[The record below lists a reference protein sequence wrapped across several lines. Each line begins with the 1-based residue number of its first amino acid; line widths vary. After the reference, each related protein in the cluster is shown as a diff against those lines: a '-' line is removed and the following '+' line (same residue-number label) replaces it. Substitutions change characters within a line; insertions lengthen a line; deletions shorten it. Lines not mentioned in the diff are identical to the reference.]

1 MKVIIRGGGD
11 LATGVAEVLYQS
23 GFKILILDIEKPSSI
38 RRSVCF
44 SEAIY
49 DGVVKVENIICK
61 KVENENEIEKCWSEK
76 IIPIMVDEK
85 GEIIKKIKPDVVVD
99 SIIAKKNLGTT
110 KEMAPITV
118 ALGDGFEAGKD
129 VDIVIE
135 TMRGHNL
142 GRIITSG
149 RAMKNTGIPG
159 EIKGVS
165 KDRVIYSKTNG
176 RFSSVKKIGDTVQKD
191 EIIGYVGDVEIRGK
205 ISGVLRGIIRE
216 GYEVTENMKIGD
228 IDPRIEEKN
237 NCFTI
242 SDKARSLGGAVLRAI
257 MFRLKEE
264 REKKNGNTYIENSLW

>member
-1 MKVIIRGGGD
+1 MKVVIRGGGD

-49 DGVVKVENIICK
+49 DGIIQVENIICK

-110 KEMAPITV
+110 KEMAPITI

-129 VDIVIE
+129 VDIVVE

-165 KDRVIYSKTNG
+165 KDRVIYSLANG

-216 GYEVTENMKIGD
+216 DYEVTENMKIGD

-264 REKKNGNTYIENSLW
+264 REKKNGNTYIENSL

>member
-1 MKVIIRGGGD
+1 MKVVIRGGGD

-49 DGVVKVENIICK
+49 DGVTKVENIICK

-110 KEMAPITV
+110 KEMAPITI

-129 VDIVIE
+129 VDIVVE

-142 GRIITSG
+142 GRVITSG

-165 KDRVIYSKTNG
+165 KDRVIYSLANG

-228 IDPRIEEKN
+228 IDPRIEEKS

-264 REKKNGNTYIENSLW
+264 REKKNGNTYIENSL

>member
-1 MKVIIRGGGD
+1 MKIVIRGGGD

-49 DGVVKVENIICK
+49 DGIIQVENIICK
-61 KVENENEIEKCWSEK
+61 KVENENDIEKCWNEK

-85 GEIIKKIKPDVVVD
+85 GEIIKKIKPNVVVD

-110 KEMAPITV
+110 KEMAPITI

-129 VDIVIE
+129 VDIVVE

-142 GRIITSG
+142 GRVITSG

-165 KDRVIYSKTNG
+165 KDRVIYSLANG

-264 REKKNGNTYIENSLW
+264 REKKNGNTYIENSL

>member
-1 MKVIIRGGGD
+1 MKVVIRGGGD

-49 DGVVKVENIICK
+49 DGVTKVENIICK
-61 KVENENEIEKCWSEK
+61 KVENENEIEKCWNEK

-110 KEMAPITV
+110 KDMAPITI

-129 VDIVIE
+129 VDIVVE

-165 KDRVIYSKTNG
+165 KDRVIYSLANG
-176 RFSSVKKIGDTVQKD
+176 IFSSVKKIGDTVQKD
-191 EIIGYVGDVEIRGK
+191 EIIGYVGNVEIRGK

-264 REKKNGNTYIENSLW
+264 REKKNGNTYIENSL

>member
-49 DGVVKVENIICK
+49 DRVAKVENIICK
-61 KVENENEIEKCWSEK
+61 KVENENEIEKCWNEK

-85 GEIIKKIKPDVVVD
+85 GKIIKKIRPDVVVD

-110 KEMAPITV
+110 RDMAPITV

-142 GRIITSG
+142 GRIITNG

-165 KDRVIYSKTNG
+165 RDRVIYSLADGK
-176 RFSSVKKIGDTVQKD
+176 FSSIKKIGDTVQKD
-191 EIIGYVGDVEIRGK
+191 EIIGYVGDIEIRGK
-205 ISGVLRGIIRE
+205 ISGVLRGIIRD
-216 GYEVTENMKIGD
+216 GYQVTKNMKIGD

-242 SDKARSLGGAVLRAI
+242 SDKARSLGGAVLKAI

-264 REKKNGNTYIENSLW
+264 REKKNGNTYIENSL

>member
-1 MKVIIRGGGD
+1 MKIVIRGGGD

-49 DGVVKVENIICK
+49 DGIIQVENIICK

-85 GEIIKKIKPDVVVD
+85 GEIIKKIKPNVVVD

-110 KEMAPITV
+110 KEMAPITI

-129 VDIVIE
+129 VDIVVE

-142 GRIITSG
+142 GRVITSG

-165 KDRVIYSKTNG
+165 KDRVIYSLANG
-176 RFSSVKKIGDTVQKD
+176 IFSSVKKIGDTVQKD
-191 EIIGYVGDVEIRGK
+191 EIIGYVGNVEIRGK
-205 ISGVLRGIIRE
+205 ISGVLRGIIRD

-264 REKKNGNTYIENSLW
+264 REKKNGNTYIENSL

>member
-1 MKVIIRGGGD
+1 MKVVIRGGGD

-49 DGVVKVENIICK
+49 DGIIQVENIICK

-110 KEMAPITV
+110 RDMAPITI

-165 KDRVIYSKTNG
+165 KDRVIYSLANG
-176 RFSSVKKIGDTVQKD
+176 IFSSVKKIGDTVQKD

-228 IDPRIEEKN
+228 IDPRIEEKS

-264 REKKNGNTYIENSLW
+264 REKKNGNTYIENSL

>member
-1 MKVIIRGGGD
+1 MKVVIRGGGD

-49 DGVVKVENIICK
+49 DGVTKVENIICK
-61 KVENENEIEKCWSEK
+61 KVENENDIEKCWNEK

-110 KEMAPITV
+110 KEMAPITI

-129 VDIVIE
+129 VDIVVE

-142 GRIITSG
+142 GRVITSG

-165 KDRVIYSKTNG
+165 KDRVIYSLANG
-176 RFSSVKKIGDTVQKD
+176 IFSSVKKIGDTVQKD
-191 EIIGYVGDVEIRGK
+191 EIIGYVGNVEIRGK
-205 ISGVLRGIIRE
+205 ISGVLRGIIKE

-264 REKKNGNTYIENSLW
+264 REKKNGNTYIENSL

>member
-1 MKVIIRGGGD
+1 MKIVIRGGGD

-49 DGVVKVENIICK
+49 DGIIQVENIICK
-61 KVENENEIEKCWSEK
+61 KVENENDIEKCWNEK

-110 KEMAPITV
+110 KEMAPITI

-129 VDIVIE
+129 VDIVVE

-142 GRIITSG
+142 GRVITSG

-165 KDRVIYSKTNG
+165 KDRVIYSKANG

-264 REKKNGNTYIENSLW
+264 REKKNGNTYIENSL

>member
-1 MKVIIRGGGD
+1 MKVVIRGGGD

-49 DGVVKVENIICK
+49 DGVTKVENIICE
-61 KVENENEIEKCWSEK
+61 KVENENDIEKCWNEK

-165 KDRVIYSKTNG
+165 KDRVIYSLANG

-191 EIIGYVGDVEIRGK
+191 EIIGYVGNVEIRGK

-264 REKKNGNTYIENSLW
+264 REKKNGNTYIENSL

>member
-1 MKVIIRGGGD
+1 MKVVIRGGGD

-49 DGVVKVENIICK
+49 DGIIQVENIICK
-61 KVENENEIEKCWSEK
+61 KVENENDIEKCWNEK

-110 KEMAPITV
+110 KEMAPITI
-118 ALGDGFEAGKD
+118 ALGDGFKAGKD
-129 VDIVIE
+129 VDIVVE

-142 GRIITSG
+142 GRVITSG

-165 KDRVIYSKTNG
+165 KDRVIYSLANG

>member
-1 MKVIIRGGGD
+1 MKVVIRGGGD

-49 DGVVKVENIICK
+49 DGVTKVENIICK
-61 KVENENEIEKCWSEK
+61 KVENENEIEKCWNEK

-110 KEMAPITV
+110 KEMAPITI

-165 KDRVIYSKTNG
+165 KDRVIYSLANG
-176 RFSSVKKIGDTVQKD
+176 KFSSVKKIGDTVQKD

-216 GYEVTENMKIGD
+216 GYEVIENMKIGD

-264 REKKNGNTYIENSLW
+264 REKKNGNTYIENSL

>member
-1 MKVIIRGGGD
+1 MKVVIRGGGD

-49 DGVVKVENIICK
+49 DGVTKVENIICK
-61 KVENENEIEKCWSEK
+61 KVENENEIEKCWNEK

-85 GEIIKKIKPDVVVD
+85 GEIIKKIKPNVVVD

-110 KEMAPITV
+110 KDMAPITI

-165 KDRVIYSKTNG
+165 KDRVIYSLANG
-176 RFSSVKKIGDTVQKD
+176 IFSSVKKIGDTVQKD

-205 ISGVLRGIIRE
+205 ISGVLRGIIRD

-228 IDPRIEEKN
+228 IDPRIEEKS

-264 REKKNGNTYIENSLW
+264 REKKNGNTYIENSL

>member
-1 MKVIIRGGGD
+1 MKVVIRGGGD

-23 GFKILILDIEKPSSI
+23 GFKILVLDIEKPSSI

-49 DGVVKVENIICK
+49 DGVTKVENIICK
-61 KVENENEIEKCWSEK
+61 KVENENEIEKCWNEK
-76 IIPIMVDEK
+76 IIPVMVDEK

-110 KEMAPITV
+110 KEMAPITI

-129 VDIVIE
+129 VDIVVE

-165 KDRVIYSKTNG
+165 KDRVIYSLANG
-176 RFSSVKKIGDTVQKD
+176 IFSSVKKIGDTVQKD

-264 REKKNGNTYIENSLW
+264 REKKNGNTYIENSL

>member
-1 MKVIIRGGGD
+1 MKVVIRGGGD

-49 DGVVKVENIICK
+49 DGIIQVENIICK
-61 KVENENEIEKCWSEK
+61 KVENENDIEKCWNEK

-110 KEMAPITV
+110 KEMAPITI

-129 VDIVIE
+129 VDIVVE

-142 GRIITSG
+142 GRVITSG

-165 KDRVIYSKTNG
+165 KDRVIYSLANG
-176 RFSSVKKIGDTVQKD
+176 IFSSVKKIGDTVQKD

-264 REKKNGNTYIENSLW
+264 REKKNGNTYIESSL

>member
-1 MKVIIRGGGD
+1 MKVVIRGGGD

-49 DGVVKVENIICK
+49 DGIIQVENIICK
-61 KVENENEIEKCWSEK
+61 KVENENDIEKCWNEK

-110 KEMAPITV
+110 KEMAPITI

-129 VDIVIE
+129 VEIVIE

-165 KDRVIYSKTNG
+165 KDRVIYSLANG
-176 RFSSVKKIGDTVQKD
+176 KFSSVKKIGDTVQKD

-264 REKKNGNTYIENSLW
+264 REKKNGNTYIENSL

>member
-1 MKVIIRGGGD
+1 MKVVIRGGGD

-49 DGVVKVENIICK
+49 DGIIQVENIICK

-110 KEMAPITV
+110 KEMAPITI

-129 VDIVIE
+129 VDIVVE

-142 GRIITSG
+142 GRVITSG

-165 KDRVIYSKTNG
+165 KDRVIYSLANG

-205 ISGVLRGIIRE
+205 IFGVLRGIIRE
-216 GYEVTENMKIGD
+216 GYEITENMKIGD

-264 REKKNGNTYIENSLW
+264 REKKNGNTYIENSL

>member
-1 MKVIIRGGGD
+1 MKVVIRGGGD

-61 KVENENEIEKCWSEK
+61 KVGNENEIEKCWSEK

-165 KDRVIYSKTNG
+165 KDRVIYSKANG

-228 IDPRIEEKN
+228 IDPRTEEKN

-264 REKKNGNTYIENSLW
+264 REKKNGNTYIENSL

>member
-1 MKVIIRGGGD
+1 MKVVIRGGGD

-49 DGVVKVENIICK
+49 DGIIQVENIICK
-61 KVENENEIEKCWSEK
+61 KVENENDIEKCWNEK

-85 GEIIKKIKPDVVVD
+85 GEIIKKIKPNVVVD

-110 KEMAPITV
+110 KEMAPITI

-129 VDIVIE
+129 VDIVVE

-142 GRIITSG
+142 GRVITSG

-165 KDRVIYSKTNG
+165 KDRVIYSKANG

-191 EIIGYVGDVEIRGK
+191 EIIGYVGNVEIRGK
-205 ISGVLRGIIRE
+205 ISGVLRGIIKE

-264 REKKNGNTYIENSLW
+264 REKKNGNTYIENSL

>member
-1 MKVIIRGGGD
+1 MKVVIRGGGD

-49 DGVVKVENIICK
+49 DGVTKVEDIICK
-61 KVENENEIEKCWSEK
+61 KVENENEIEKCWNEK

-110 KEMAPITV
+110 KDMAPITI

-165 KDRVIYSKTNG
+165 KDRVIYSKANG
-176 RFSSVKKIGDTVQKD
+176 IFSSVKKIGDTVQKD

-264 REKKNGNTYIENSLW
+264 REKKNGNTYIENSL

>member
-1 MKVIIRGGGD
+1 MKVVIRGGGD

-49 DGVVKVENIICK
+49 DGIIQVENIICK
-61 KVENENEIEKCWSEK
+61 KVENENDIEKCWNEK

-85 GEIIKKIKPDVVVD
+85 GEVIKKIKPDVVVD

-110 KEMAPITV
+110 KEMAPITI

-129 VDIVIE
+129 VDIVVE

-142 GRIITSG
+142 GRVITSG

-165 KDRVIYSKTNG
+165 KDRVIYSLANG
-176 RFSSVKKIGDTVQKD
+176 IFSSVKKIGDTVQKD
-191 EIIGYVGDVEIRGK
+191 EIIGYVGNVEIRGK

-264 REKKNGNTYIENSLW
+264 REKKNGNTYIENSL

>member
-1 MKVIIRGGGD
+1 MKVVIRGGGD

-49 DGVVKVENIICK
+49 DGIIQVENIICK
-61 KVENENEIEKCWSEK
+61 KVENENDIEKCWNEK

-165 KDRVIYSKTNG
+165 KDRVIYSLANG

-264 REKKNGNTYIENSLW
+264 REKKNGNTYIENSL

>member
-1 MKVIIRGGGD
+1 MKVVIRGGGD

-49 DGVVKVENIICK
+49 DGVTKVEDIICK
-61 KVENENEIEKCWSEK
+61 KVENENDIEKCWNEK

-85 GEIIKKIKPDVVVD
+85 GEIIKKIKPNVVVD

-129 VDIVIE
+129 VDIVVE

-142 GRIITSG
+142 GRVITSG

-165 KDRVIYSKTNG
+165 KDRVIYSLANG

-264 REKKNGNTYIENSLW
+264 REKKNGNTYIENSL

>member
-1 MKVIIRGGGD
+1 MKVVIRGGGD

-49 DGVVKVENIICK
+49 DGVTKVENIICK
-61 KVENENEIEKCWSEK
+61 KVENENEIEKCWNEK

-85 GEIIKKIKPDVVVD
+85 GDIIKKIKPDVVVD

-110 KEMAPITV
+110 KEMAPITI

-129 VDIVIE
+129 VEIVIE

-165 KDRVIYSKTNG
+165 KDRVIYSLANG
-176 RFSSVKKIGDTVQKD
+176 KFSSVKKIGDTVQKD

-264 REKKNGNTYIENSLW
+264 REKKNGNTYIENSL

>member
-1 MKVIIRGGGD
+1 MKVVIRGGGD

-49 DGVVKVENIICK
+49 DGVTKVENIICK
-61 KVENENEIEKCWSEK
+61 KVENENEIEKCWNEK
-76 IIPIMVDEK
+76 IIPIMVDEE

-110 KEMAPITV
+110 KDMAPITI

-165 KDRVIYSKTNG
+165 KDRVIYSLTNG

-191 EIIGYVGDVEIRGK
+191 EIIGYVGDIEIRGK

-264 REKKNGNTYIENSLW
+264 REKKNGNTYIENSL

>member
-1 MKVIIRGGGD
+1 MKVVIRGGGD

-49 DGVVKVENIICK
+49 EGVTKVENIICK
-61 KVENENEIEKCWSEK
+61 KVENENEIEKCWNEK

-110 KEMAPITV
+110 KEMAPITI

-129 VDIVIE
+129 VDIVVE

-142 GRIITSG
+142 GRVITSG

-165 KDRVIYSKTNG
+165 KDRVIYSLANG

-264 REKKNGNTYIENSLW
+264 REKKNGNTYIENSL

>member
-1 MKVIIRGGGD
+1 MKVVIRGGGD

-61 KVENENEIEKCWSEK
+61 KVENENDIEKCWNEK

-85 GEIIKKIKPDVVVD
+85 GDIIKKIKPDVVVD

-110 KEMAPITV
+110 RNMAPITI

-165 KDRVIYSKTNG
+165 KDRVIYSKANG

-205 ISGVLRGIIRE
+205 ISGVLRGIIRG

-264 REKKNGNTYIENSLW
+264 REKKNGNTYIENSL

>member
-1 MKVIIRGGGD
+1 MKVVIRGGGD

-49 DGVVKVENIICK
+49 DGVTKVENIICK

-165 KDRVIYSKTNG
+165 KDRVIYSLANG
-176 RFSSVKKIGDTVQKD
+176 IFSSVKKIGDTVQKD

-242 SDKARSLGGAVLRAI
+242 SDKARSLGGAVLKSI

-264 REKKNGNTYIENSLW
+264 REKKNGNTYIENSL

>member
-1 MKVIIRGGGD
+1 MKVVIRGGGD

-49 DGVVKVENIICK
+49 DGIIQVENIICK
-61 KVENENEIEKCWSEK
+61 KVENENDIEKCWNEK

-110 KEMAPITV
+110 KEMAPITI
-118 ALGDGFEAGKD
+118 ALGDGFKAGKD
-129 VDIVIE
+129 VDIVVE

-142 GRIITSG
+142 GRVITSG

-165 KDRVIYSKTNG
+165 KDRVIYSLANG

-264 REKKNGNTYIENSLW
+264 REKKNGNTYIENSL

>member
-1 MKVIIRGGGD
+1 MKVVIRGGGD

-49 DGVVKVENIICK
+49 DGVTKVENIICK
-61 KVENENEIEKCWSEK
+61 KVENENDIEKCWNEK

-129 VDIVIE
+129 VDIVVE

-142 GRIITSG
+142 GRVITSG

-165 KDRVIYSKTNG
+165 KDRVIYSLANG
-176 RFSSVKKIGDTVQKD
+176 IFSSVKKIGDTVQKD

-264 REKKNGNTYIENSLW
+264 REKKNGNTYIENTL

>member
-1 MKVIIRGGGD
+1 MKIVIRGGGD

-49 DGVVKVENIICK
+49 DGIIQVENIICK
-61 KVENENEIEKCWSEK
+61 KVENENDIEKCWNEK

-85 GEIIKKIKPDVVVD
+85 GEIIKKIKPNVVVD

-110 KEMAPITV
+110 KEMAPITI

-129 VDIVIE
+129 VDIVVE

-142 GRIITSG
+142 GRVITSG

-165 KDRVIYSKTNG
+165 KDRVIYSLANG
-176 RFSSVKKIGDTVQKD
+176 IFSSVKKIGDTVQKD

-205 ISGVLRGIIRE
+205 ISGVLRGIIRD

-242 SDKARSLGGAVLRAI
+242 SDKARSLGGAVLKSI

-264 REKKNGNTYIENSLW
+264 REKKNGNTYIENSL

>member
-1 MKVIIRGGGD
+1 MKVVIRGGGD

-49 DGVVKVENIICK
+49 DGVAKVENIICK
-61 KVENENEIEKCWSEK
+61 KVENENEIEKCWNEK

-85 GEIIKKIKPDVVVD
+85 GEIIKKIKPNVVVD

-110 KEMAPITV
+110 KEMAPITI

-129 VDIVIE
+129 VDIVVE

-142 GRIITSG
+142 GRVITSG

-165 KDRVIYSKTNG
+165 KDRVIYSLANG

-264 REKKNGNTYIENSLW
+264 REKKNGNTYIENSL

>member
-1 MKVIIRGGGD
+1 MKVVIRGGGD

-61 KVENENEIEKCWSEK
+61 KVENENEIEKCWNEK

-165 KDRVIYSKTNG
+165 KDRVIYSKANG

-228 IDPRIEEKN
+228 IDPRTEEKN

-264 REKKNGNTYIENSLW
+264 REKKNGNTYIENSL

>member
-1 MKVIIRGGGD
+1 MKVVIRGGGD

-49 DGVVKVENIICK
+49 DGIIQVENIICK
-61 KVENENEIEKCWSEK
+61 KVENENDIEKCWNEK

-129 VDIVIE
+129 VDIVVE

-142 GRIITSG
+142 GRVITSG

-165 KDRVIYSKTNG
+165 KDRVIYSLANG
-176 RFSSVKKIGDTVQKD
+176 IFSSVKKIGDTVQKD

-264 REKKNGNTYIENSLW
+264 REKKNGNTYIENTL

>member
-1 MKVIIRGGGD
+1 MKVVIRGGGD

-49 DGVVKVENIICK
+49 DGIIQVENIICK
-61 KVENENEIEKCWSEK
+61 KVENENDIEKCWNEK

-110 KEMAPITV
+110 KEMAPITI
-118 ALGDGFEAGKD
+118 ALGDGFKAGKD
-129 VDIVIE
+129 VDIVVE

-142 GRIITSG
+142 GRVITSG

-165 KDRVIYSKTNG
+165 KDRVIYSLANG

-228 IDPRIEEKN
+228 IDPRIEEKS

-264 REKKNGNTYIENSLW
+264 REKKNGNTYIENSL

>member
-1 MKVIIRGGGD
+1 MKVVIRGGGD

-49 DGVVKVENIICK
+49 DGVTKVENIICK
-61 KVENENEIEKCWSEK
+61 KVENENEIEKCWNEK

-110 KEMAPITV
+110 RDMAPITI

-165 KDRVIYSKTNG
+165 KDRVIYSLANG
-176 RFSSVKKIGDTVQKD
+176 IFSSVKKIGDTVQKD

-242 SDKARSLGGAVLRAI
+242 SDKARSLGGAVLKSI

-264 REKKNGNTYIENSLW
+264 REKKNGNTYIENSL

>member
-1 MKVIIRGGGD
+1 MKVVIRGGGD

-49 DGVVKVENIICK
+49 DGIIQVENIICK

-110 KEMAPITV
+110 KEMAPITI

-129 VDIVIE
+129 VDIVVE

-142 GRIITSG
+142 GRVITSG

-165 KDRVIYSKTNG
+165 KDRVIYSLANG
-176 RFSSVKKIGDTVQKD
+176 IFSSVKKIGDTVQKD

-228 IDPRIEEKN
+228 IDPRTEEKN

-264 REKKNGNTYIENSLW
+264 REKKNGNTYIENSL